1 MHRLRLLIT
10 GISGFIGRSLVEEI
24 VNRKLPWDIYG
35 IDIKNPVFNNPVYL
49 KHIDFS
55 MVDIRDEDA
64 VRMYF
69 AKNQFDGIV
78 HLAAVSRVVDA
89 ENDKQNCVAVNSNG
103 MKYIVETAAKNPDTW
118 FVFGSSRE
126 VYGEQTAF
134 PVKES
139 AETKPINIY
148 GECKLEGELMVKN
161 MMRKYAI
168 LRFCNVYGNDYDI
181 EGRVIPRFV
190 KNAIEKKPL
199 VLEGGGQVV
208 DFTYVGDTIDSV
220 IKAILLLQ
228 NCEIETMEVNVCPGI
243 GNRLTDIIQ
252 ILEDSLGTKME
263 VVVREK
269 RSYDVQSFIGDTT
282 RRKQL
287 FGDNDF
293 VSLQQGVSILLS
305 ILSAKP
311 VSGND
316 LC

>member
-24 VNRKLPWDIYG
+24 VNRQLPWDMYG

-49 KHIDFS
+49 KHVNFS
-55 MVDIRDEDA
+55 MVDIRDEYA
-64 VRMYF
+64 VKMYF
-69 AKNQFDGIV
+69 AENQFDGIV

-89 ENDKQNCVAVNSNG
+89 ENDKENCVAVNSNG
-103 MKYIVETAAKNPDTW
+103 MKYIVENAAKNPETW

-126 VYGEQTAF
+126 VYGEQTVF

-139 AETKPINIY
+139 AEKKPINIY

-181 EGRVIPRFV
+181 EGRVIPLFV
-190 KNAIEKKPL
+190 RNALEKKPL
-199 VLEGGGQVV
+199 VLEGGEQVI
-208 DFTYVGDTIDSV
+208 DFTYVGDTVDSV
-220 IKAILLLQ
+220 IKAVLLLQ
-228 NCEIETMEVNVCPGI
+228 NSEIETLEVNICPGI
-243 GNRLTDIIQ
+243 GNRLTDLVQ
-252 ILEDSLGTKME
+252 ILHDSLGTGLD

-282 RRKQL
+282 MRKQL

-293 VSLQQGVSILLS
+293 VSLQQGVSILIS
-305 ILSAKP
+305 ILSAKA
-311 VSGND
+311 VSS
-316 LC
+316 